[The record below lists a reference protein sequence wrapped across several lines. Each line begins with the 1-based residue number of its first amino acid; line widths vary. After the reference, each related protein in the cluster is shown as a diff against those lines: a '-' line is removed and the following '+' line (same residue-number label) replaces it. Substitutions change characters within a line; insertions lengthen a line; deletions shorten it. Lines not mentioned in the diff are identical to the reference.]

1 MIKFIATMLCISAF
15 CINSFA
21 TWSIIIIDPKTKEI
35 GIAGAS
41 CTSNC
46 YGIGSIIPGN
56 GAIIV
61 QAMSNY
67 NAHDMGRKAIIA
79 GHPIEGILAALREG
93 RFDPEHQQY
102 AIITLGQM
110 NPVTYTGDSTIFYNG
125 SITSNGIS
133 VQGNLLSNENMLK
146 AVFDAAVQGQKDSLS
161 VHEILMQALEAG
173 SEAGGDKRCGE
184 QKAQSAFIKVAK
196 PEDNAENPYLD
207 LVIGGRPKGGDNAV
221 AVLRK
226 EYEKWRKEKLN
237 SK

>member
-1 MIKFIATMLCISAF
+1 MKKTIATLLCIVVF
-15 CINSFA
+15 YVQSFA

-46 YGIGSIIPGN
+46 SGIGSIVPSN

-61 QAMSNY
+61 QAMSNF

-79 GHPIEGILAALREG
+79 GHPIEGILDALRES

-102 AIITLGQM
+102 AIMTLRQM

-125 SITSNGIS
+125 ALTANGIS
-133 VQGNLLSNENMLK
+133 VQGNLLSNENVLK
-146 AVFDAAVQGQKDSLS
+146 AIFDAVVQAQKDSLS
-161 VHEILMQALEAG
+161 IHEILMQALEAG

-184 QKAQSAFIKVAK
+184 QRAQSAFIKVAK
-196 PEDNAENPYLD
+196 PEDNAETPYLN
-207 LVIGGRPKGGDNAV
+207 LFITGRPKGGENAV

-226 EYEKWRKEKLN
+226 EYEKWKKEKRS

>member
-1 MIKFIATMLCISAF
+1 MKKSIATMLCMTAL

-46 YGIGSIIPGN
+46 SGIGSIIPGN

-79 GHPIEGILAALREG
+79 GHPIEGILKALQQG

-102 AIITLGQM
+102 AIVTLGHM
-110 NPVTYTGDSTIFYNG
+110 TPVTYTGDSTIFYKG
-125 SITSNGIS
+125 SLTANGIS
-133 VQGNLLSNENMLK
+133 VQGNLLSNENVLK
-146 AVFDAAVQGQKDSLS
+146 AIFDAAVQGQKDSLS
-161 VHEILMQALEAG
+161 VHEILIKAMTAG
-173 SEAGGDKRCGE
+173 SKVGGDKRCGE
-184 QKAQSAFIKVAK
+184 QRAQSAFMKVAK
-196 PEDNAENPYLD
+196 PEDSPENPYLH
-207 LVIGGRPKGGDNAV
+207 LVIKDRPKGKTNAV
-221 AVLRK
+221 VFLRK
-226 EYEKWRKEKLN
+226 EYKKWRKENLN
-237 SK
+237 VK